1 MHVSYYYKK
10 VKIPTY
16 IYNGGEGEEALFFSF
31 LVFFSVY
38 VYMSDKSTVKID
50 SILYPYLHTCFHLYT
65 NTKKITKRRNSC
77 LVFAPHHLISLQAG
91 STASRAFIK
100 NKKKTLLQEQLAI
113 GLESSLP
120 YWPITGPSPRMP
132 PT

>member
-1 MHVSYYYKK
+1 MHAAYYYYYKK

-16 IYNGGEGEEALFFSF
+16 IYNGGEGEEAFSF
-31 LVFFSVY
+31 LVFLCFCVY
-38 VYMSDKSTVKID
+38 ERQEYSQNRLNLVV
-50 SILYPYLHTCFHLYT
+50 SILTCLLLFIYFIHVRT
-65 NTKKITKRRNSC
+65 RIQKRTKRRNSC
-77 LVFAPHHLISLQAG
+77 LSISLYKLAQQM
-91 STASRAFIK
+91 
-100 NKKKTLLQEQLAI
+100 LQEQLAI

>member
-16 IYNGGEGEEALFFSF
+16 IYNGGEGEEALFFYF

-65 NTKKITKRRNSC
+65 NTKKN
-77 LVFAPHHLISLQAG
+77 
-91 STASRAFIK
+91 
-100 NKKKTLLQEQLAI
+100 NKKKKQLPSFRST
-113 GLESSLP
+113 SSHLSTS
-120 YWPITGPSPRMP
+120 WLNCFKSFHKK
-132 PT
+132 